1 MSDLD
6 TSKRAIG
13 SGRINHQYVSFL
25 LILAFY
31 YLSYRYPLQIN
42 SADTS
47 PTYRD
52 TPFVFAITKYVL
64 VSILLL
70 YYFMRASISL
80 SLAKN
85 KLSEAIGLVV
95 ILYLFTH
102 AFLGSILS
110 KNVYLLEAGIF
121 FVVILPIYVFKFS
134 GISMSKLSKYVTC
147 FIYLSIAFELLQVI
161 LFYSFGRLPALAYKD
176 SLLVRFGSIWDDPNG
191 FSFVITFLIAFVV
204 YGRCRFVRKVV
215 LILILFSMLLIT
227 QSFTGIAA
235 AVGAFMAGSWILV
248 LFEKNKK
255 TLKYITYS
263 TLFGIICV
271 ASIFYLINTDLF
283 AEMLFLK
290 SDSISEHLNVIR
302 VLENAGP
309 LQLFG
314 LSPYGLY
321 GESGYVNILLNFG
334 FIYLLLYMSIG
345 VITVIRIVKAI
356 NKHKNKPGIEIFY
369 GMLYFVIAFYIGM
382 LNLPLETVFPLNL
395 LVVVFYILAYVGAKA
410 SKLESNEHLCLTN
423 EG

>member
-1 MSDLD
+1 MSVLD
-6 TSKRAIG
+6 TRRSAIG
-13 SGRINHQYVSFL
+13 SGRVNRQYVSFL

-31 YLSYRYPLQIN
+31 YLSYRYPFQIN
-42 SADTS
+42 STGTS
-47 PTYRD
+47 PTYQD
-52 TPFVFAITKYVL
+52 TPFVLAITKYVL
-64 VSILLL
+64 VLILLL
-70 YYFMRASISL
+70 YYFMRASISQDL
-80 SLAKN
+80 VKN
-85 KLSEAIGLVV
+85 NLSEAIGFVV
-95 ILYLFTH
+95 VLYLFAH
-102 AFLGSILS
+102 AFLGAILS
-110 KNVYLLEAGIF
+110 KNVYLLEAGLF
-121 FVVILPIYVFKFS
+121 FVVILPIYVFRFS
-134 GISMSKLSKYVTC
+134 GISMSKLSKYVAY
-147 FIYLSIAFELLQVI
+147 FIYLSIVFELLQII

-191 FSFVITFLIAFVV
+191 FSFVITFLLAFVV
-204 YGRCRFVRKVV
+204 YSGYRYVKKVV

-235 AVGAFMAGSWILV
+235 TVGAFVAGNWILIF
-248 LFEKNKK
+248 FEKNKK

-283 AEMLFLK
+283 AGIMFLK
-290 SDSISEHLNVIR
+290 SDSISEHLSVIQ

-309 LQLFG
+309 LQLLG

-321 GESGYVNILLNFG
+321 GESGYINILLNFG
-334 FIYLLLYMSIG
+334 FIYLLLYLSIG

-356 NKHKNKPGIEIFY
+356 NKHKNKPGTEIFY

-395 LVVVFYILAYVGAKA
+395 LLVVFYVLAYVGAKA

-423 EG
+423 DG